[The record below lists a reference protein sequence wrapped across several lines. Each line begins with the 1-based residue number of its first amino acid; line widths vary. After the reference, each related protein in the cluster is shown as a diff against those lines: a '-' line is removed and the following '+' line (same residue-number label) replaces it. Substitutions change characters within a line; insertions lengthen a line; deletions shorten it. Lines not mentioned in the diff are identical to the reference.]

1 MYIEQF
7 LELSS
12 EVLNIALSLIFLC
25 PDGQYFFFFL
35 VLFNLVQVDFLSV
48 AVNRLVIY
56 RGRTMIRMQIQQE
69 DDKHR
74 PIDALE
80 FIFKIALLQIK

>member
-12 EVLNIALSLIFLC
+12 DVLNIALSLIFLC
-25 PDGQYFFFFL
+25 PDGQYFFFFFFL

-48 AVNRLVIY
+48 AINRLVI
-56 RGRTMIRMQIQQE
+56 
-69 DDKHR
+69 
-74 PIDALE
+74 
-80 FIFKIALLQIK
+80 

>member
-48 AVNRLVIY
+48 AINRLVI
-56 RGRTMIRMQIQQE
+56 
-69 DDKHR
+69 
-74 PIDALE
+74 
-80 FIFKIALLQIK
+80 